1 MDERGMV
8 QGIAEEIQR
17 FGAKG
22 CGARQPHDHGSLFLI
37 PISATSEGL
46 FGNNAPSIQL
56 HLNMDPVYSIQMV
69 ISELLKMDR
78 RTDFLSKKPSARIE
92 NVVASVI
99 MNQTFDLDAILGSV
113 PGAEYN
119 PEKFPGLVYRISKPH
134 TATLIFS
141 TGKMVCTGAKSVK
154 EVHAAV
160 KKIVSN
166 LKERKIVIIGAPE
179 ITIQN
184 IVASGNLHAEVNL
197 EKAAFLLENVMY
209 EPEQFPGL
217 IYRMDVP
224 KVVLLIFSSG
234 RMVCTGAK
242 HEDEVQTAAERIGQK
257 LTALGVLYE

>member
-1 MDERGMV
+1 ME
-8 QGIAEEIQR
+8 
-17 FGAKG
+17 
-22 CGARQPHDHGSLFLI
+22 
-37 PISATSEGL
+37 
-46 FGNNAPSIQL
+46 
-56 HLNMDPVYSIQMV
+56 
-69 ISELLKMDR
+69 DR
-78 RTDFLSKKPSARIE
+78 TESPSKKPSALIE

-99 MNQTFDLDAILGSV
+99 MNQTFDLDAILRNV

-119 PEKFPGLVYRISKPH
+119 PEKFPGLVYRISKPR

-160 KKIVSN
+160 KKIVAN
-166 LKERKIVIIGAPE
+166 LKGRNIVITGVPE

-184 IVASGNLHAEVNL
+184 IVASANLYAEVNL

-217 IYRMDVP
+217 IYRMADP

-234 RMVCTGAK
+234 KMVCTGAK
-242 HEDEVQTAAERIGQK
+242 HEDEVKVAAEKICQK
-257 LTALGVLYE
+257 LNTLGVLYE